1 MASLE
6 AHLEKIMELDMEKGL
21 EEVVKIDMKVSME
34 EDLEADLDVA
44 LVRLFFFRY
53 GHGGKP
59 GEVLEVDTAVC
70 TEKVL
75 KVT

>member
-1 MASLE
+1 
-6 AHLEKIMELDMEKGL
+6 
-21 EEVVKIDMKVSME
+21 MKPWS
-34 EDLEADLDVA
+34 DL
-44 LVRLFFFRY
+44 RY